1 MESKVG
7 YTVVGLFVIVLGL
20 ALVIV
25 ALWLAGGLGD
35 RAYDTYR
42 VYVRESVSGL
52 NPRAAV
58 RFRGVDVGQVASI
71 KLDRNDPRRV
81 IVTLQIEQGTPI
93 REDTVATLTTQGLTG
108 LATVEL
114 SGGSPEAPSLQA
126 PPGEPFPVIESTP
139 SLVQRL
145 DDAFNEALNIMHRLS
160 ADFGALLSPAN
171 QRAFGELLANLSVIS
186 GAVAGETERIE
197 RTLANLE
204 LITGTVAGHA
214 ADIDEALVNAA
225 VTLDNSAKTGA
236 GLNDL
241 VAQLGASVA
250 TVDAMALSIT
260 ETSRNLDRIML
271 ESQQELRQVVQR
283 TTPELNAL
291 LLEMNRLTDTVQRF
305 VQALERDPQILLF
318 GRPTVRPG
326 PGEQGRP

>member
-1 MESKVG
+1 MESKVS
-7 YTVVGLFVIVLGL
+7 YTVVGLFVIVLSVG
-20 ALVIV
+20 LVIV

-35 RAYDTYR
+35 QTFKTYR

-58 RFRGVDVGQVASI
+58 RYRGVDVGQVASI
-71 KLDRNDPRRV
+71 RLDPQDPRRV
-81 IVTLQIEQGTPI
+81 IVTLQIEENTPI
-93 REDTVATLTTQGLTG
+93 REDTVATLTIQGLTG

-114 SGGSPEAPSLQA
+114 SGGSPES
-126 PPGEPFPVIESTP
+126 PPLTAREGQPYPVIESTP

-145 DDAFNEALNIMHRLS
+145 DDAFNEALTIMHRLS

-171 QRAFGELLANLSVIS
+171 QQAFGELLANLSDIT
-186 GAVAGETERIE
+186 GAVAGETGRIE
-197 RTLANLE
+197 RTLANLDV
-204 LITGTVAGHA
+204 ITGTVAGHA
-214 ADIDEALVNAA
+214 DDIDGALVNVAA
-225 VTLDNSAKTGA
+225 TLETSARVGA

-241 VAQLGASVA
+241 VARLGASVA
-250 TVDAMALSIT
+250 VVDEMALSIT
-260 ETSRNLDRIML
+260 DTSRNLDRIAL
-271 ESQQELRQVVQR
+271 ESQQELRRVVQR

-291 LLEMNRLTDTVQRF
+291 LLEMNRLTDSVQRF

-326 PGEQGRP
+326 PGEQGR